1 MSTLI
6 PDSGGHAHDDPEAG
20 RPTPA
25 IDYAAAEGLDQA
37 PPPGDRLVVPSD
49 YDDDARRSWTFVA
62 IGLVGLVAL
71 IAALVSIVALAT
83 GSSDTQP
90 VAAAPVAAHTDD
102 AETAAAP
109 TAADAK
115 GVDFEPFERVDP
127 TLPAVPPGPVKK
139 FKVDVFQHVTQ
150 VGKDLAPTEVWSF
163 AVNGKYYRGT
173 GVSGPMVVN
182 EGDTVDF
189 TLVNGTDK
197 SMKVDLPHSLDFHS
211 AEVNPGKRYSDL
223 APGKSMHYRFVA
235 KHPGVFMYH
244 CATQPVLMHT
254 GAGMVGMFVVKPKNL
269 APVDKELWITQQE
282 FYIGEPGQDADMSKM
297 AAKKPDV
304 IAFNGYANQ
313 YQAEPI
319 DVKVGEKVRMYV
331 LNAGPSVWSA
341 FHVIGTV
348 FDRTVIEGTAGH
360 DAQTINL
367 APSQGGWVEFTL
379 DEEGGYPFVNHAFG
393 DMVKGSLGVLK
404 TPNAPE
410 GGGGHDMGGH
420 DSAAK
425 AEGAAGG
432 AGDVNVSFG
441 DMWIKSDTPSV
452 KAGKVTFGVKNEGAT
467 THGLAIVKAPASV
480 SGGMVDESTFVA
492 KGGELAGGASETL
505 SAELEPGKYELLC
518 FMAGHYAAG
527 QKMAFEVK

>member
-6 PDSGGHAHDDPEAG
+6 PEPDRHHP
-20 RPTPA
+20 
-25 IDYAAAEGLDQA
+25 IDYAAAEGLDAEGAQRTVDVE
-37 PPPGDRLVVPSD
+37 GDRRAWI
-49 YDDDARRSWTFVA
+49 YVA
-62 IGLVGLVAL
+62 IGLVALVAL
-71 IAALVSIVALAT
+71 IAAIISVVALADR
-83 GSSDTQP
+83 GGNASAA
-90 VAAAPVAAHTDD
+90 AAAPVAAD
-102 AETAAAP
+102 AGHAAPAAPAAAP

-115 GVDFEPFERVDP
+115 GVKFEKFENVDP
-127 TLPAVPPGPVKK
+127 TLPPVPAGAVKK

-150 VGKDLAPTEVWSF
+150 VSKDLAPTEVWSF

-189 TLVNGTDK
+189 TLVNGSDET
-197 SMKVDLPHSLDFHS
+197 MKVDLPHSLDFHS
-211 AEVNPGKRYSDL
+211 AEVNPGTRYADL

-269 APVDKELWITQQE
+269 APVDKELWLTQQE
-282 FYIGEPGQDADMSKM
+282 FYIGEPGKDADAAKM
-297 AAKKPDV
+297 AAKQPDV

-313 YQAEPI
+313 YKDHPI

-348 FDRTVIEGTAGH
+348 FDRTVVEGTVGH

-410 GGGGHDMGGH
+410 AHGH
-420 DSAAK
+420 
-425 AEGAAGG
+425 
-432 AGDVNVSFG
+432 
-441 DMWIKSDTPSV
+441 
-452 KAGKVTFGVKNEGAT
+452 
-467 THGLAIVKAPASV
+467 
-480 SGGMVDESTFVA
+480 
-492 KGGELAGGASETL
+492 
-505 SAELEPGKYELLC
+505 
-518 FMAGHYAAG
+518 
-527 QKMAFEVK
+527 

>member
-6 PDSGGHAHDDPEAG
+6 PEPDHQ
-20 RPTPA
+20 
-25 IDYAAAEGLDQA
+25 IDYAAAEGLDA
-37 PPPGDRLVVPSD
+37 AGAERTIDREGDRR
-49 YDDDARRSWTFVA
+49 AWTYVG

-71 IAALVSIVALAT
+71 IAAVISVVALAD
-83 GSSDTQP
+83 GGKG
-90 VAAAPVAAHTDD
+90 AAATAPAASHD
-102 AETAAAP
+102 AHAAQPAAPAAAP

-115 GVDFEPFERVDP
+115 GVEFEKFERVDA
-127 TLPAVPPGPVKK
+127 TLPPVPAGAVKK

-150 VGKDLAPTEVWSF
+150 VSKDLAPTEVWSF

-189 TLVNGTDK
+189 TLVNGTDE

-211 AEVNPGKRYSDL
+211 AEVNPGARYTDL

-254 GAGMVGMFVVKPKNL
+254 GAGMVGMFVVKPKGL
-269 APVDKELWITQQE
+269 APVDKELWLTQQE
-282 FYIGEPGQDADMSKM
+282 YYIGEPGQDADMDKM
-297 AAKKPDV
+297 TAKRPDV

-313 YQAEPI
+313 YKDHPI

-331 LNAGPSVWSA
+331 LNAGPSIWSA

-348 FDRTVIEGTAGH
+348 FDRTVIEGTVGQ

-379 DEEGGYPFVNHAFG
+379 DEEGGYPFVTHAFG

-404 TPNAPE
+404 TPNAPKAH
-410 GGGGHDMGGH
+410 GH
-420 DSAAK
+420 
-425 AEGAAGG
+425 
-432 AGDVNVSFG
+432 
-441 DMWIKSDTPSV
+441 
-452 KAGKVTFGVKNEGAT
+452 
-467 THGLAIVKAPASV
+467 
-480 SGGMVDESTFVA
+480 
-492 KGGELAGGASETL
+492 
-505 SAELEPGKYELLC
+505 
-518 FMAGHYAAG
+518 
-527 QKMAFEVK
+527 